1 MKKLLLI
8 IVAAVSALCA
18 SAQEKDSLQNQASTV
33 SIDSLSVRL
42 ERLQHNYD
50 FLYCDHQL
58 QKLIMDLKVLA
69 LNISNSS
76 SGVVINV
83 YTNSGFNRKLYNAYL
98 NEYESDNYLYEAL
111 KKQSDVIKNMVF
123 VNLLTM
129 NFSDAERNVL
139 TSGLNVVDK
148 AITSVESSLNYYN
161 VAIEAYRDMR

>member
-1 MKKLLLI
+1 M
-8 IVAAVSALCA
+8 
-18 SAQEKDSLQNQASTV
+18 QNQASTV